1 MECRITGIYFIMSMK
16 LWTILMI
23 NCPPSCNPINLSY
36 RVYSRLDCLL
46 RCTESSFQWWYVY
59 SVHLCLAQSTHSCL
73 VVLLQ
78 YTEPT
83 LNSWY
88 YYSLYIDQVF
98 FWQGYSVYIYCWYC
112 YSVLRVQLFLVLLQ
126 CTEYTYLQHY
136 SFRIITV
143 YYFLCLEYTVSSGI
157 IIIIEF
163 IDCIFIWDIS
173 TRYIVYLYFE
183 YYLSVQ
189 LAVRP

>member
-46 RCTESSFQWWYVY
+46 RCTESSLQWWYVY

-88 YYSLYIDQVF
+88 YYSLYIDQVL
-98 FWQGYSVYIYCWYC
+98 FWQVYSVYIYCWYC

-126 CTEYTYLQHY
+126 CTEYTHIFQLY
-136 SFRIITV
+136 SFGIITV
-143 YYFLCLEYTVSSGI
+143 YYFMP
-157 IIIIEF
+157 
-163 IDCIFIWDIS
+163 
-173 TRYIVYLYFE
+173 RVYSWFRH
-183 YYLSVQ
+183 YYYRVF
-189 LAVRP
+189 